1 MPALCFRRKDAA
13 GRTQSRTQRRV
24 DKRASVRIRE
34 GDFPRRHRSVSTLL
48 LLRPRAG
55 GHMPALCFRRK
66 DAAGRTQSRTQR
78 RVDKRAS
85 VRIREGDFPR
95 RHRSVSTLLLLRPR
109 AGGHMPALC
118 FRRKDAAGCA
128 QPRARRCRRQ
138 TGPFEKMQR
147 SRFPPPS
154 PRFDTSPALLP
165 CRRACAYAMLPPQ
178 RRCGRGR
185 LCRRRGLPAWAFGP
199 SVRARHTTKPHA
211 VVFKADMG
219 FFPIVYFLAFYL
231 FCNRGIQPYGAP
243 PAVQLPAGLFAQL
256 FAGDKSGH
264 AIASFQKLFL
274 LGGRK
279 GQPPRAVQ
287 SRRLKRPFSGK
298 TAAFPS
304 RFRNASRLRPFAKDS
319 STGKTRA
326 GRPL

>member
-1 MPALCFRRKDAA
+1 MQSCARRHVGKW
-13 GRTQSRTQRRV
+13 
-24 DKRASVRIRE
+24 ASVKIRE
-34 GDFPRRHRSVSTLL
+34 GDFPRRHRPFRRFSRFAPAQAGMCLRRTSAAKTLL
-48 LLRPRAG
+48 GCGTAPRP
-55 GHMPALCFRRK
+55 
-66 DAAGRTQSRTQR
+66 AA
-78 RVDKRAS
+78 
-85 VRIREGDFPR
+85 
-95 RHRSVSTLLLLRPR
+95 
-109 AGGHMPALC
+109 C
-118 FRRKDAAGCA
+118 
-128 QPRARRCRRQ
+128 RQ